1 MIVHKVALASID
13 MDDQVAL
20 NGKLDTGAVMETLRL
35 LVWAFSDLLAVL
47 LNRSTGWR

>member
-20 NGKLDTGAVMETLRL
+20 DGKRDTGAVTENPAAIG
-35 LVWAFSDLLAVL
+35 VGV
-47 LNRSTGWR
+47 